1 MARKN
6 CSKIKPVITLF
17 SIWRNRY
24 YAKCFT
30 FQVHVGATH
39 DQEMCNLY
47 VMYYLEDGTAMGVDC
62 PNEQNPG
69 ITQLLP
75 ADSDS
80 PLPPNPD
87 LELKAK
93 SGHASSSAAVD
104 KASKHKTVGKKVL
117 NPVEEGKNA
126 LFDYLILILNWSGSF
141 P

>member
-1 MARKN
+1 
-6 CSKIKPVITLF
+6 
-17 SIWRNRY
+17 
-24 YAKCFT
+24 
-30 FQVHVGATH
+30 
-39 DQEMCNLY
+39 MCNLY

-62 PNEQNPG
+62 PNEQNPA

-126 LFDYLILILNWSGSF
+126 LQALNWSGSF
-141 P
+141 PQFCHAIYRSSHIRESLCTSHKSQLC